1 MLSVYIQGEKASFL
15 TFNFYLWPLLQQRV
29 INIGMYKIIL
39 FSFVFLALDQVSKWF
54 VVFYLELEQK
64 LYLNLNNQFMNFYMA
79 WNKGINFGL
88 FEGDSTVQAYILTGI
103 SIAISTVFFIWLR
116 NSTSLLIQIL
126 ASLVIGGALG
136 NAIDRLLYGAVAD
149 FINVTCC
156 GIRNPYSFNLADV
169 FIFIGLIGLLIFKFD
184 EKQN

>member
-1 MLSVYIQGEKASFL
+1 
-15 TFNFYLWPLLQQRV
+15 
-29 INIGMYKIIL
+29 MYKILL
-39 FSFVFLALDQVSKWF
+39 FSFVFLTLDQLSKWF
-54 VVFYLELEQK
+54 VVFYLDLEQK

-88 FEGDSTVQAYILTGI
+88 FEGDSTVQAYILTAI
-103 SIAISTVFFIWLR
+103 SIIISLAFFVWLR
-116 NSTSLLIQIL
+116 NSTRFLMQIL

>member
-1 MLSVYIQGEKASFL
+1 
-15 TFNFYLWPLLQQRV
+15 
-29 INIGMYKIIL
+29 MYKILL
-39 FSFVFLALDQVSKWF
+39 FSFVFITLDQLSKWF
-54 VVFYLELEQK
+54 VVFYLDLEQK
-64 LYLNLNNQFMNFYMA
+64 LYLNLNNPFMNFYMA

-88 FEGDSTVQAYILTGI
+88 FEGDSTVQAYILTAI
-103 SIAISTVFFIWLR
+103 SIIISLAFFVWLR
-116 NSTSLLIQIL
+116 NSTRFLMQIL

>member
-1 MLSVYIQGEKASFL
+1 MH
-15 TFNFYLWPLLQQRV
+15 
-29 INIGMYKIIL
+29 KILL
-39 FSFVFLALDQVSKWF
+39 FSFVFLVLDQLSKWF

-64 LYLNLNNQFMNFYMA
+64 LYLDLNNQFMNFYMA

-88 FEGDSTVQAYILTGI
+88 FEGDSTVQVYILTGI
-103 SIAISTVFFIWLR
+103 SIAISIVFLIWLR
-116 NSTSLLIQIL
+116 NSTSLLMQIL

-169 FIFIGLIGLLIFKFD
+169 FIFIGLIGLLIFKYD
-184 EKQN
+184 EKHN

>member
-1 MLSVYIQGEKASFL
+1 
-15 TFNFYLWPLLQQRV
+15 
-29 INIGMYKIIL
+29 
-39 FSFVFLALDQVSKWF
+39 
-54 VVFYLELEQK
+54 VFYLDLEQK
-64 LYLNLNNQFMNFYMA
+64 LYLNLNNQFINFYMA

-88 FEGDSTVQAYILTGI
+88 LEGDSTVQAYILTAI
-103 SIAISTVFFIWLR
+103 SIIISLAFFVWLR
-116 NSTSLLIQIL
+116 NSKRFLMQIL

-169 FIFIGLIGLLIFKFD
+169 FIFIGLIGLLIFNFD

>member
-1 MLSVYIQGEKASFL
+1 MH
-15 TFNFYLWPLLQQRV
+15 
-29 INIGMYKIIL
+29 KILL
-39 FSFVFLALDQVSKWF
+39 FSFFFLVLDQLSKWF

-64 LYLNLNNQFMNFYMA
+64 LYLSLNNQFMNFYMA

-88 FEGDSTVQAYILTGI
+88 FEGDSAMQAYILAGI
-103 SIAISTVFFIWLR
+103 SFVISIVFYIWLR
-116 NSTSLLIQIL
+116 NSTGFLMQIL

-156 GIRNPYSFNLADV
+156 EIRNPYSFNLADI
-169 FIFIGLIGLLIFKFD
+169 FIFVGLIGLLIFKFD

>member
-1 MLSVYIQGEKASFL
+1 
-15 TFNFYLWPLLQQRV
+15 
-29 INIGMYKIIL
+29 MYKILL
-39 FSFVFLALDQVSKWF
+39 FSFVFLTLDQLSKWL
-54 VVFYLELEQK
+54 VVFYFELDQK
-64 LYLNLNNQFMNFYMA
+64 LYLNLNNQFINFYMG

-103 SIAISTVFFIWLR
+103 SIAISIVFFIWLR
-116 NSTSLLIQIL
+116 NSTSLLIQTL

-169 FIFIGLIGLLIFKFD
+169 FIFIGLIGLLIFKYD
-184 EKQN
+184 EKPN

>member
-1 MLSVYIQGEKASFL
+1 MLFVSIQGEKASFL

-29 INIGMYKIIL
+29 INIGMYKILL

-103 SIAISTVFFIWLR
+103 SIAISVVFFIWLR

-169 FIFIGLIGLLIFKFD
+169 FIFIGLIGLLIFKYD
-184 EKQN
+184 EKHN

>member
-1 MLSVYIQGEKASFL
+1 MHRIL
-15 TFNFYLWPLLQQRV
+15 
-29 INIGMYKIIL
+29 L
-39 FSFVFLALDQVSKWF
+39 FSFVFLTLDQLSKWL
-54 VVFYLELEQK
+54 VVFYFELEQK

-88 FEGDSTVQAYILTGI
+88 FEGDSTVQAYILTAI
-103 SIAISTVFFIWLR
+103 SIIISLAFFVWLR
-116 NSTSLLIQIL
+116 NSTRFLMQIL

>member
-1 MLSVYIQGEKASFL
+1 
-15 TFNFYLWPLLQQRV
+15 
-29 INIGMYKIIL
+29 MYKIVL
-39 FSFVFLALDQVSKWF
+39 FSFVFLILDQLSKWF
-54 VVFYLELEQK
+54 VVFYLDLEQK

-88 FEGDSTVQAYILTGI
+88 FEGDSTVQAYILTAI
-103 SIAISTVFFIWLR
+103 SIIISVVFFVWLR
-116 NSTSLLIQIL
+116 NSTRFLMQIL
-126 ASLVIGGALG
+126 ASSVIGGALG

-169 FIFIGLIGLLIFKFD
+169 FIFIGLIGLLFFKFD